1 MNSNGIVDVPCQS
14 PVAETADRVEQLLRA
29 KGMKIFLRLDQAEEA
44 KAAGLTMR
52 PMILIIF
59 GDPKA
64 GTPLMNRYPSLAID
78 LPIKALIW
86 ESAEGKVWLSHNS
99 PEFLQQRHGMET
111 RPFEA
116 IGNLF
121 KTATQ

>member
-1 MNSNGIVDVPCQS
+1 MNSNGIVDLPCQS

-64 GTPLMNRYPSLAID
+64 DEPVSFSCHRSTNQGADPGIGGGQSLA
-78 LPIKALIW
+78 K
-86 ESAEGKVWLSHNS
+86 
-99 PEFLQQRHGMET
+99 LQ
-111 RPFEA
+111 
-116 IGNLF
+116 
-121 KTATQ
+121 

>member
-1 MNSNGIVDVPCQS
+1 MNSSGIVDLLCQS
-14 PVAETADRVEQLLRA
+14 PVAKTADRVEQLLRA

-44 KAAGLTMR
+44 QGAGLAMR
-52 PMILIIF
+52 PTVLIIF
-59 GDPKA
+59 GDPKG
-64 GTPLMNRYPSLAID
+64 GTPLMNQYPSLAID
-78 LPIKALIW
+78 LPLKALIW
-86 ESAEGKVWLSHNS
+86 ESAEGKVWLSYNS

-116 IGNLF
+116 IGNLL